1 MSAKLTV
8 GFPTTS
14 NERGDC
20 PLKTYNQ
27 LCIDARNAL
36 RTADSENPNMEA
48 RQLVAYASGK
58 TVGQLV
64 RDYMLYSSTAIE
76 DTVAQLVARRIG
88 GEPLAYILGTWE
100 FYGLDFT
107 VTPDVL
113 IPRIDTEVLVTE
125 ALQCMEAADNT
136 APRVL
141 DLCCGSGCIGIAIG
155 HSLPKARVV
164 MVDISDKALRVAR
177 SNVMKHTM
185 GSRTSCVKANA
196 LKPPPINLGSFD
208 LIVSNPPYIKSMEV
222 LTLDS
227 SVRDF
232 EPLGALDGGE
242 DGYMFY
248 RAILKKW
255 KPCLREGGWLLFE
268 VGEEQAEYVSL
279 QMKKAGFRNIHTV
292 KDTGCTERVVA
303 GQI

>member
-1 MSAKLTV
+1 MT
-8 GFPTTS
+8 
-14 NERGDC
+14 

-36 RTADSENPNMEA
+36 RDADCSENPNMEA
-48 RQLVAYASGK
+48 RQLVAFAAGK

-64 RDYMLYSSTAIE
+64 RDYMLYASDPIE
-76 DTVAQLVARRIG
+76 QAVTRMVRRRIS
-88 GEPLAYILGTWE
+88 GEPLAYILGSWE
-100 FYGLDFT
+100 FYGLDLT

-113 IPRIDTEVLVTE
+113 IPRIDTEVLVNE
-125 ALQCMEAADNT
+125 ALQAMDAAGNA

-155 HSLPKARVV
+155 TTLPKSRVV
-164 MVDISDKALRVAR
+164 MVDISDNALRVAR

-185 GSRTSCVKANA
+185 GSRASCVKANA
-196 LKPPPINLGSFD
+196 LEKPPVNLGTFD

-248 RAILKKW
+248 RAITKKW
-255 KPCLREGGWLLFE
+255 KTCLRPGGWLMYE
-268 VGEEQAEYVSL
+268 VGEEQAQYVAL
-279 QMKKAGFRNIHTV
+279 QMKKAGFRNIKIL

-303 GQI
+303 GQIE

>member
-1 MSAKLTV
+1 M
-8 GFPTTS
+8 
-14 NERGDC
+14 
-20 PLKTYNQ
+20 KTYNQ
-27 LCIDARNAL
+27 LCIDARNVL
-36 RTADSENPNMEA
+36 RELGSENPNMEA
-48 RQLVAYASGK
+48 RHLVAFAAGK
-58 TVGQLV
+58 TLGQLLK
-64 RDYMLYSSTAIE
+64 DYMLYASGEIE
-76 DTVAQLVARRIG
+76 RSLEGLLDRRRM
-88 GEPLAYILGTWE
+88 GEPLAYILGSWE
-100 FYGLDFT
+100 FYGLDLN

-113 IPRIDTEVLVTE
+113 IPRIDTEVLVRQ
-125 ALQCMEAADNT
+125 ALDTFTGVKND
-136 APRVL
+136 PRVL
-141 DLCCGSGCIGIAIG
+141 DLCCGSGCIGCAIG
-155 HSLPKARVV
+155 VNLPQSRIV

-196 LKPPPINLGSFD
+196 LKPPPANLGTFD

-248 RAILKKW
+248 RAIIKKW
-255 KPCLREGGWLLFE
+255 KSCLRKQGWLMFE
-268 VGEEQAEYVSL
+268 VGEEQAQYVAL
-279 QMKKAGFRNIHTV
+279 QMKKAGFGNISIV

-303 GQI
+303 GQLL